1 VAIPAPA
8 RVSRFRSRQEQDA
21 SSKRSIASPVL
32 LNSHPEN
39 LALAYTESMATMRY
53 IFVPQYG
60 GTDIVK
66 MPHGAPEAP

>member
-1 VAIPAPA
+1 M
-8 RVSRFRSRQEQDA
+8 
-21 SSKRSIASPVL
+21 L

-39 LALAYTESMATMRY
+39 LALAYTESVATMRY

-66 MPHGAPEAP
+66 MPHGAPEFPGSEYAKRKTYTR